1 MNFKKQFF
9 SIISIIFDFYI
20 LAPFIFI
27 ILIINLHLKSIT
39 IIYAT
44 LYFFVSFITFLV
56 IKYLQNSKGSGFISI
71 NIEDGNRVTTSFYF
85 SAWILFIIVF
95 LAIIGSNRIF
105 LSFLEMFFVIMFF
118 ASIISVFWRI
128 SYHSILS
135 TSFTLILIYFYG
147 YIGMLFIV
155 ALVLVWCSRFYLR
168 KHSIKQLAVGSLLV
182 LVTFFVF
189 LYLHLL

>member
-20 LAPFIFI
+20 LAPLIFI

-56 IKYLQNSKGSGFISI
+56 IKYLRNSKGSGFISI

>member
-20 LAPFIFI
+20 LAPLIFI
-27 ILIINLHLKSIT
+27 IFIINLHLNSIT

-56 IKYLQNSKGSGFISI
+56 IKYLKKGKGSDFISI
-71 NIEDGNRVTTSFYF
+71 NIEDGNRVSTSFYF

-95 LAIIGSNRIF
+95 LAIIDSNRIF

-147 YIGMLFIV
+147 YIGMLFIIAL
-155 ALVLVWCSRFYLR
+155 ALVWYSRFYLR
-168 KHSIKQLAVGSLLV
+168 KHSIKQLVAGSLLV

>member
-20 LAPFIFI
+20 LAPLIFI
-27 ILIINLHLKSIT
+27 IFIINLHLNSIT

-56 IKYLQNSKGSGFISI
+56 IKYLKRGKGSDFISI
-71 NIEDGNRVTTSFYF
+71 NIEDGNRVSTSFYF

-95 LAIIGSNRIF
+95 LAIIDSNRIF

-147 YIGMLFIV
+147 YIGMLFIIAL
-155 ALVLVWCSRFYLR
+155 ALVWYSRFYLR

>member
-1 MNFKKQFF
+1 
-9 SIISIIFDFYI
+9 
-20 LAPFIFI
+20 
-27 ILIINLHLKSIT
+27 
-39 IIYAT
+39 

>member
-20 LAPFIFI
+20 LAPLIFI
-27 ILIINLHLKSIT
+27 IFIINLHLNSIT

-56 IKYLQNSKGSGFISI
+56 IKYLKRGKGSDFISI
-71 NIEDGNRVTTSFYF
+71 NIEDGNRVSTSFYF

-95 LAIIGSNRIF
+95 LAIIDSNRIF

-147 YIGMLFIV
+147 YIGMLFIIAL
-155 ALVLVWCSRFYLR
+155 ALVWYSRFYLR
-168 KHSIKQLAVGSLLV
+168 KHSIKQLVAGSLLV